1 MYKALLTAATAALAS
16 AIAPAMADGPPP
28 PAATYITATVHAC
41 NPTTLQVYFQN
52 GETVLSASARRAIS
66 STADTLDGCAL
77 ASVKLVSLSAD
88 GRTMPE
94 TTALAAGRLDI
105 VSSALRD
112 HGLVADDT
120 LSSIDT
126 DFDEAAVSR
135 PMARRVEV
143 QFAAYRPEIG

>member
-1 MYKALLTAATAALAS
+1 MYKTLLTAAAVVTAM
-16 AIAPAMADGPPP
+16 APAMADSLPPP
-28 PAATYITATVHAC
+28 TTSYIAPVAHVC

-52 GETVLSASARRAIS
+52 GETVLSESARRAIS
-66 STADTLDGCAL
+66 STANTLNGCAL

-105 VSSALRD
+105 VSSALTD

-126 DFDEAAVSR
+126 DFDESVVSR
-135 PMARRVEV
+135 PMARRVDV